1 MGRSSESNNFSPL
14 RHTTK
19 SPRLSERPSQAQP
32 APRVE
37 QNTRNTSEI
46 DVKSSSKSMP
56 RIAPRSDS
64 TRIQSS
70 KSGPVAGIG
79 AQEPLRHKRG
89 AAAAAQDEVL
99 RQNAVERVRA
109 IEEERLRAQQIE
121 RAFSDEKR
129 RNMDMAEIQK
139 VSDERLR
146 ALEAEV
152 LELRSSNVRLRDA
165 EIASGRELQQLRER
179 NATL

>member
-1 MGRSSESNNFSPL
+1 
-14 RHTTK
+14 
-19 SPRLSERPSQAQP
+19 
-32 APRVE
+32 
-37 QNTRNTSEI
+37 
-46 DVKSSSKSMP
+46 MP

-152 LELRSSNVRLRDA
+152 VELRSSNVRLRDA

>member
-1 MGRSSESNNFSPL
+1 MGRSTESNNFSPL

-32 APRVE
+32 APRAE
-37 QNTRNTSEI
+37 QNTRHASDI
-46 DVKSSSKSMP
+46 DVKSSKSMP
-56 RIAPRSDS
+56 RIAPRSES

-79 AQEPLRHKRG
+79 AQDPLRNKR
-89 AAAAAQDEVL
+89 AAVAAQDEML

-109 IEEERLRAQQIE
+109 IEEERMRAQQIE

-129 RNMDMAEIQK
+129 KNMDMAEIQR
-139 VSDERLR
+139 VSDARLM
-146 ALEAEV
+146 AMEAE
-152 LELRSSNVRLRDA
+152 LTELRSTNVRLRDA
-165 EIASGRELQQLRER
+165 EIANGHEL
-179 NATL
+179 

>member
-1 MGRSSESNNFSPL
+1 
-14 RHTTK
+14 
-19 SPRLSERPSQAQP
+19 
-32 APRVE
+32 
-37 QNTRNTSEI
+37 
-46 DVKSSSKSMP
+46 MP

-109 IEEERLRAQQIE
+109 IEEERLRAQ
-121 RAFSDEKR
+121 
-129 RNMDMAEIQK
+129 
-139 VSDERLR
+139 
-146 ALEAEV
+146 
-152 LELRSSNVRLRDA
+152 
-165 EIASGRELQQLRER
+165 
-179 NATL
+179 